1 MSFSALSII
10 QDLMGVPGAKFYDGK
25 KQQLFYVSGSTR
37 LVSRLH
43 SHGGFPLDDVK
54 AGFDFEEV
62 VKDARTQGS
71 VNQLTYPVLMV
82 FQDSFDGAVPEEV
95 SADQFT
101 ASIVPRTY
109 VLPTA
114 LYIYSILEGGI
125 IKPPAYERKLDDDL
139 AYLMNRTR
147 LMGEESFNP
156 DRLAGK
162 VNMFN
167 FVQDRY
173 DQFDKSRIVID
184 GQDIPFE
191 SMIRMAREIC
201 TLSDETSTVDV
212 YRFVEEFSPKSLPTP
227 EEHEQLMRIKQIQ
240 YMIIDAASRE
250 EIGHP
255 NYFGVTQTEA
265 DFLLKLEEEHTS
277 SSDPPSRIVVADA
290 EELEQLDP
298 KFLEGLD
305 IVYMQIVRGYPKVDI
320 RP

>member
-1 MSFSALSII
+1 
-10 QDLMGVPGAKFYDGK
+10 
-25 KQQLFYVSGSTR
+25 FYVSGSTR

-191 SMIRMAREIC
+191 SMIR
-201 TLSDETSTVDV
+201 
-212 YRFVEEFSPKSLPTP
+212 
-227 EEHEQLMRIKQIQ
+227 
-240 YMIIDAASRE
+240 
-250 EIGHP
+250 
-255 NYFGVTQTEA
+255 
-265 DFLLKLEEEHTS
+265 
-277 SSDPPSRIVVADA
+277 
-290 EELEQLDP
+290 
-298 KFLEGLD
+298 
-305 IVYMQIVRGYPKVDI
+305 
-320 RP
+320 